1 MDHTIIE
8 TVLSWALTAVKT
20 YPPLTI
26 YLATAGT
33 IAAVILLAQPVLK
46 SLVEWTDT
54 DVDNMVLK
62 WVLFVADKL
71 TPSKSVRGAKIATKA
86 EVDRRVV
93 ANIVKAHGG
102 AADVPA
108 VVLETLTPA
117 QKNALADAYVEEA
130 TSTQPS
136 LEEGA

>member
-46 SLVEWTDT
+46 SLVEWT
-54 DVDNMVLK
+54 DNMVLK

>member
-54 DVDNMVLK
+54 MVLK

>member
-8 TVLSWALTAVKT
+8 TILSWALTAVKA

-46 SLVEWTDT
+46 ALVEWTDT
-54 DVDNMVLK
+54 DVDNIALK

-71 TPSKSVRGAKIATKA
+71 TPSKSVRGAKVATKA
-86 EVDRRVV
+86 EADRKVV

-102 AADVPA
+102 AADVPV
-108 VVLETLTPA
+108 VVLETLTEA
-117 QKNALADAYVEEA
+117 QKNALADAYINEA

-136 LEEGA
+136 PEEGA